1 MSSSEMTHICLIQLR
16 RRERETRKREEGE
29 KLIGIKSLHIL
40 HHIWLDTI
48 FLNISKTIC
57 GHCVI
62 SFRFSIDKRPQ
73 PMAKEFVRNNIKAD
87 FQIGRKK

>member
-29 KLIGIKSLHIL
+29 KLIGIKSFHIL

-73 PMAKEFVRNNIKAD
+73 PMAKEFVKKQH
-87 FQIGRKK
+87 QIRFPNW

>member
-29 KLIGIKSLHIL
+29 KLIGIKSFHIL
-40 HHIWLDTI
+40 HHLWLDTI
-48 FLNISKTIC
+48 FLNKFNISKTIC

-62 SFRFSIDKRPQ
+62 SIRFYWQSVDKRPQ
-73 PMAKEFVRNNIKAD
+73 PMAK
-87 FQIGRKK
+87 